1 MRKQHFTLIEL
12 LVVIAIIAILAAIL
26 LPALNSARE
35 RGRSASCLNNLKQI
49 GLAAIQYGSENNG
62 LLMHR
67 NGRYGSHT
75 YSILP
80 RITEYTGGPSYASI
94 KAVSTW
100 EGRDELLPDTFVCP
114 SSVPVNGGKVTY
126 AFAYNRDA
134 AAWYTMPLFLQ
145 NTFLPHESY
154 NPMKG
159 TPTNTVIAADSYA
172 ANYVGDD
179 ASCLQRLSKNASSF
193 GLPSF
198 RHKESGNFVFVDGHA
213 ANLNQ
218 NVFVASGTSAAGT
231 FMSSGTQWTPF
242 VKQYYTTGEELVN

>member
-1 MRKQHFTLIEL
+1 METLKRATQL
-12 LVVIAIIAILAAIL
+12 SWDTMCLVLNAFIARMKTIQCANILKK
-26 LPALNSARE
+26 P
-35 RGRSASCLNNLKQI
+35 
-49 GLAAIQYGSENNG
+49 
-62 LLMHR
+62 
-67 NGRYGSHT
+67 
-75 YSILP
+75 
-80 RITEYTGGPSYASI
+80 
-94 KAVSTW
+94 
-100 EGRDELLPDTFVCP
+100 TF
-114 SSVPVNGGKVTY
+114 SLE
-126 AFAYNRDA
+126 D
-134 AAWYTMPLFLQ
+134 LQ